1 MNAPPQVTR
10 ELIISAYRLFLGRE
24 PENEQVI
31 YDALQHGTIERLR
44 RAFLQSEEF
53 SRQLSDVLVNR
64 RFPLDLE
71 EELRVDVR
79 CDESKLRQLFARVES
94 TWERLGRED
103 PYWSVVTWEGFS
115 KERFQQNEESF
126 WGGGRQDVVRLHA
139 WLQRN
144 RVTLRPE
151 WTCLEY
157 GCGTGRVTRWLA
169 DQFKSVIACDISSAH
184 LSIARSKCDSHGSV
198 HFRRIEKLEAV
209 CDLPRADVLF
219 SIIVLQHNPP
229 PVIAHILDGLLARV
243 RSGGI
248 AYFQVP
254 TLWRG
259 YHFDVDQYLTDVG
272 SGMEM
277 HVLPQRHVF
286 DIARKNQ
293 CHVLEVQ
300 ADNMIGTMEGIST
313 TFLLQ
318 KAL

>member
-1 MNAPPQVTR
+1 M
-10 ELIISAYRLFLGRE
+10 
-24 PENEQVI
+24 
-31 YDALQHGTIERLR
+31 
-44 RAFLQSEEF
+44 
-53 SRQLSDVLVNR
+53 NR

-71 EELRVDVR
+71 QESQIDVR
-79 CDESKLRQLFARVES
+79 CDEARLRQLFARVES

-115 KERFQQNEESF
+115 KERFQQNEEAF
-126 WGGGRQDVVRLHA
+126 WQGGKQDVARLMA

-144 RVTLRPE
+144 RVMPRPE

-169 DQFKSVIACDISSAH
+169 DHFKSVIACDISSAH
-184 LSIARSKCDSHGSV
+184 LSIARSRCDSSSGV
-198 HFRRIEKLEAV
+198 QLRRIEKLEEV
-209 CDLPRADVLF
+209 NDLPRADLLF

-229 PVIAHILDGLLARV
+229 PIIAHILAGLLANIRP
-243 RSGGI
+243 GGI

-254 TLWRG
+254 TFWRG
-259 YHFDVDQYLTDVG
+259 YRFDVNEYLAGVG

-286 DIARKNQ
+286 DIACKNQ

-318 KAL
+318 KASG